1 MVRVQRRHLPAAT
14 AAVSALGTMI
24 AAGRRERGWTAVE
37 LAERLGVS
45 VQTLRRVE
53 QGSPAVA
60 VGLVFEAAL
69 LCGVELFS
77 SPADE
82 LDRVARDARLRL
94 ALLPARVRA
103 TPTAVDDD
111 F

>member
-1 MVRVQRRHLPAAT
+1 MV
-14 AAVSALGTMI
+14 
-24 AAGRRERGWTAVE
+24 AAGRRERGWTATE

-45 VQTLRRVE
+45 AQTLRRLE
-53 QGSPAVA
+53 RGSPTVA

-77 SPADE
+77 TPSDQ
-82 LDRVARDARLRL
+82 LDRLARDAQTRAALVPARLR
-94 ALLPARVRA
+94 P
-103 TPTAVDDD
+103 TPVSIDDD